1 MNFDFIIGWGSPN
14 VDGARKLYEELEKRG
29 YAVGFIVI
37 NDDLANKLKE
47 LNLLVYNFLS
57 MALSI
62 HISKSELHKYVNQYE
77 NRYGMFS
84 MKDFCFPEAC
94 YRGMKEEQLIA
105 ESVKYFITVETFL
118 QKHKVGCFSFGSI
131 GGQFIQRVTY
141 TVCKKSGIPVMYSNP
156 FPPHFKGKMMI
167 YTDEMNCLEDFTL
180 IPFEKMSEEDRIFID
195 NFIFSVKEKKQIQTY
210 SVKPVISS
218 ASIYSRIVEKVKNGL
233 TYILTRN
240 AAAMKNSMRCR
251 FQNHFIHPSRR
262 FFSKIYYSKFDHNPQ
277 YIFFPLHQQNDSQIT
292 TRNPQFYHQEWLVQ
306 VIAQSLPQGYK
317 LYVKSHPGREH
328 LPLRVI
334 RFISKIPNVVLLDPN
349 TNPYDIIEHSRAVI
363 IISST
368 VGFEALLYYKPVIVV
383 GNWTLRGLGVTIDI
397 ENLFDLRRA
406 IKRALNNKVDK
417 EKIKSVLFSLYNSMY
432 KGDLLNPN
440 PDWRL
445 IADST
450 IKKFRKISISP
461 VKNLQLEEK
470 DKLGDNS

>member
-1 MNFDFIIGWGSPN
+1 MNFDFIIGWGSTN

-37 NDDLANKLKE
+37 NDDLANKLKG
-47 LNLLVYNFLS
+47 LNLLVYNFHS

-195 NFIFSVKEKKQIQTY
+195 NFILSIKEKKQIQTY
-210 SVKPVISS
+210 SVKFITGSPPN
-218 ASIYSRIVEKVKNGL
+218 YSRIFEKVKKGVS
-233 TYILTRN
+233 YILKWNT
-240 AAAMKNSMRCR
+240 AAIKNSMRYR
-251 FQNHFIHPSRR
+251 FQNSIYAYRKLWA
-262 FFSKIYYSKFDHNPQ
+262 KIYYSKFDHNPQ

-397 ENLFDLRRA
+397 ENLFDLRKA
-406 IKRALNNKVDK
+406 IKKALNNKVDK
-417 EKIKSVLFSLYNSMY
+417 ERIKSVLFSVYNSMY
-432 KGDLLNPN
+432 KGDLLTSTPN
-440 PDWRL
+440 WEL
-445 IADST
+445 IADS
-450 IKKFRKISISP
+450 IIEKFRKISTSP
-461 VKNLQLEEK
+461 VRNYQLKKK
-470 DKLGDNS
+470 D